1 MWPTT
6 RAARSITWFARIWR
20 PGTEQLI
27 RESIAAVSTATGLQF
42 VYDGLTSEAPSV
54 DREAYQPDRYGK
66 KWAPILIAWSTPG
79 EAPELEGRVAG
90 TGGSSSIQVPGEPYV
105 YVSGQVLLDAP
116 GLTETLA
123 YPEGPALVRAVIMHE
138 LAHVVGLDHVN
149 DRTQLMY
156 EENSGQL
163 DFAAGDRAGL
173 AVLGTGE
180 CVPRI

>member
-1 MWPTT
+1 MAP
-6 RAARSITWFARIWR
+6 

-27 RESIAAVSTATGLQF
+27 RESVAAVSAATGLQF
-42 VYDGLTSEAPSV
+42 VYDGPTSEAPSL
-54 DREAYQPDRYGK
+54 DRDAYQPDRYGK
-66 KWAPILIAWSTPG
+66 KWAPILVAWSTPG

-116 GLTETLA
+116 GLAETLA
-123 YPEGPALVRAVIMHE
+123 YPDGPALVRAVIMHE

-149 DRTQLMY
+149 DPTQLMY

-163 DFAAGDRAGL
+163 DFGAGDRAGL
-173 AVLGTGE
+173 ALLGTGE